1 MTSDTAV
8 AATPVEITFPEDPHG
23 MSWLRPDLPYAQVRL
38 PAPVHTEDVP
48 PLLKAEA
55 TTTEVGDETRTVC
68 TITNPTDR
76 LVVAPVGEVAI
87 TLPLHDRY
95 DDPALCLTNRCHA
108 HLSMSGTSSSVFAR
122 RMGGDAPHLGLV
134 LTEGELADYSIERDL
149 SRSSNDRGLFLLHPG
164 PLELAPGESAR
175 IGWSIF
181 PCEGPEDF
189 AEQVLARTAFVRTRW
204 DRHVLFPG
212 EEAQLEVVTSAPGPI
227 SIDGARI
234 VGEADEVLA
243 TVDPGT
249 TTAADSEAPLTPP
262 AGRRRFRAV
271 LAAETPGE
279 HTVTVRVGAHTAR
292 SRLLVKEPL
301 ATLLERR
308 TAFLA
313 AHQQYDGSW
322 EPLRGALLAYDTEDQ
337 QIFYDRAGDFNGGR
351 ERVGM
356 GILLAEQLRAL
367 RDRVVTAE
375 DPQLAATLRGALE
388 RYAAYVRRE
397 LVDVG
402 TGSVFDDAAS
412 EQPAPRQ
419 YNAPWFSRFFLS
431 LWELDGDRA
440 DLLTSARIIERFYAD
455 GGGEF
460 YPIQLPVLELV
471 AALDAGGLHEEE
483 ARVRE
488 QFLAHAR
495 HLAARGTDYPA
506 IEVVFEQSIVAPA
519 ADILLQAHLLS
530 GDPALFE
537 AARTHLHVLDQFQG
551 VQDDHHLHEVA
562 IRHWDGYWF
571 GKRKLYGDTLPHYWS
586 GLSGNVLALA
596 AQALRAGAAEG
607 SEGAGGDDAPGR
619 ADGAGRVDGTGVS
632 GGAGAATQLGPER
645 TLDRRADAALRG
657 VLPLIHDDGTAT
669 AAHVF
674 PLFCNGER
682 AAMDDPL
689 ANDQDWA
696 LVFALRRL
704 RQRPGFGGP
713 TG

>member
-164 PLELAPGESAR
+164 PLELAPGESTR

-234 VGEADEVLA
+234 VGEVDEVLA
-243 TVDPGT
+243 AVDPGT
-249 TTAADSEAPLTPP
+249 TTATDSEAPLTPP
-262 AGRRRFRAV
+262 VGRRRFRAV

-313 AHQQYDGSW
+313 AHQ
-322 EPLRGALLAYDTEDQ
+322 
-337 QIFYDRAGDFNGGR
+337 
-351 ERVGM
+351 
-356 GILLAEQLRAL
+356 
-367 RDRVVTAE
+367 
-375 DPQLAATLRGALE
+375 
-388 RYAAYVRRE
+388 
-397 LVDVG
+397 
-402 TGSVFDDAAS
+402 
-412 EQPAPRQ
+412 
-419 YNAPWFSRFFLS
+419 
-431 LWELDGDRA
+431 
-440 DLLTSARIIERFYAD
+440 
-455 GGGEF
+455 
-460 YPIQLPVLELV
+460 
-471 AALDAGGLHEEE
+471 
-483 ARVRE
+483 
-488 QFLAHAR
+488 
-495 HLAARGTDYPA
+495 
-506 IEVVFEQSIVAPA
+506 
-519 ADILLQAHLLS
+519 
-530 GDPALFE
+530 
-537 AARTHLHVLDQFQG
+537 
-551 VQDDHHLHEVA
+551 
-562 IRHWDGYWF
+562 
-571 GKRKLYGDTLPHYWS
+571 
-586 GLSGNVLALA
+586 
-596 AQALRAGAAEG
+596 
-607 SEGAGGDDAPGR
+607 
-619 ADGAGRVDGTGVS
+619 
-632 GGAGAATQLGPER
+632 
-645 TLDRRADAALRG
+645 
-657 VLPLIHDDGTAT
+657 
-669 AAHVF
+669 
-674 PLFCNGER
+674 
-682 AAMDDPL
+682 
-689 ANDQDWA
+689 
-696 LVFALRRL
+696 
-704 RQRPGFGGP
+704 
-713 TG
+713 

>member
-1 MTSDTAV
+1 MA
-8 AATPVEITFPEDPHG
+8 
-23 MSWLRPDLPYAQVRL
+23 
-38 PAPVHTEDVP
+38 
-48 PLLKAEA
+48 
-55 TTTEVGDETRTVC
+55 
-68 TITNPTDR
+68 
-76 LVVAPVGEVAI
+76 
-87 TLPLHDRY
+87 
-95 DDPALCLTNRCHA
+95 
-108 HLSMSGTSSSVFAR
+108 GTSSSVFAR

-134 LTEGELADYSIERDL
+134 LTEGELAAYSIERDL

-164 PLELAPGESAR
+164 PLELAPGESTR

-212 EEAQLEVVTSAPGPI
+212 EEAELEVVTSAPGPI

-234 VGEADEVLA
+234 VGEVDEVL
-243 TVDPGT
+243 D
-249 TTAADSEAPLTPP
+249 AADSGTGSAADSGAPFTPP
-262 AGRRRFRAV
+262 VGRRTFRAM
-271 LAAETPGE
+271 LAAEAPGE
-279 HTVTVRVGAHTAR
+279 HTVTVRVGMHTAR

-367 RDRVVTAE
+367 RDRVVVAE

-397 LVDVG
+397 LVDVE

-471 AALDAGGLHEEE
+471 AALDAGVCTRRGPACAHSSSPMLGTSPPE
-483 ARVRE
+483 APTTRPSR
-488 QFLAHAR
+488 
-495 HLAARGTDYPA
+495 
-506 IEVVFEQSIVAPA
+506 
-519 ADILLQAHLLS
+519 
-530 GDPALFE
+530 
-537 AARTHLHVLDQFQG
+537 
-551 VQDDHHLHEVA
+551 
-562 IRHWDGYWF
+562 
-571 GKRKLYGDTLPHYWS
+571 WS
-586 GLSGNVLALA
+586 SSSRSSRRPPTSCCRLTCS
-596 AQALRAGAAEG
+596 
-607 SEGAGGDDAPGR
+607 
-619 ADGAGRVDGTGVS
+619 
-632 GGAGAATQLGPER
+632 AATR
-645 TLDRRADAALRG
+645 SCSRRRAPICTCWTSSRACRMITTCTRSRSAT
-657 VLPLIHDDGTAT
+657 GTAT
-669 AAHVF
+669 GSASASSTVTRCRTTGAA
-674 PLFCNGER
+674 
-682 AAMDDPL
+682 
-689 ANDQDWA
+689 
-696 LVFALRRL
+696 
-704 RQRPGFGGP
+704 
-713 TG
+713 